1 MPKFGNCA
9 ADAVRTGCLPSVSD
23 RQIRAEIARRL
34 SGAPEELT
42 PFRIQRALEHAHN
55 SIPRLDRI
63 QRWLREMHVP
73 RQAPPEPPR
82 EPDADLNAHN
92 DLVRAALEAVYSQIV
107 HLTSQAV
114 LGAMV
119 ATG

>member
-9 ADAVRTGCLPSVSD
+9 ADAVRTGCPPSVSD

-63 QRWLREMHVP
+63 PSVPMMMRHLPPGSLSLR
-73 RQAPPEPPR
+73 A
-82 EPDADLNAHN
+82 
-92 DLVRAALEAVYSQIV
+92 
-107 HLTSQAV
+107 
-114 LGAMV
+114 
-119 ATG
+119 